1 MSGAWQIILIV
12 VAVGY
17 ILVRRMV
24 GEQAE
29 ARRMLI
35 LPAVLTVIGVSDV
48 SGDLKTP
55 AAVGLLVV
63 TAAISVAIGAL
74 RGATVR
80 ISARNGVAFVQY
92 TILTVILWVVNIAIK
107 FGANVGLR
115 IIDPHDSAA
124 LSNSLLLT
132 LGAGMLVEGLVVLG
146 RALRADHQVIWQ
158 AGKDGAPHQ
167 MSPFLDNIQRNLRD
181 RR

>member
-1 MSGAWQIILIV
+1 MSGALQIVLIV

-17 ILVRRMV
+17 ILVRRMI

-35 LPAVLTVIGVSDV
+35 LPTVLVIIGLSDV
-48 SGDLKTP
+48 SKDVKTP
-55 AAVGLLVV
+55 AAVGILVA

-74 RGATVR
+74 RGASVR
-80 ISARNGVAFVQY
+80 ISTREGVAFVQY
-92 TILTVILWVVNIAIK
+92 TALTVILWVANVVIK
-107 FGANVGLR
+107 FGANAGLR
-115 IIDPHDSAA
+115 VIDPNDSAA
-124 LSNSLLLT
+124 LSNSLMLT
-132 LGAGMLVEGLVVLG
+132 LGAGMLIEGLIVLA
-146 RALRADHQVIWQ
+146 RALRADHRVVWQ

-167 MSPFLDNIQRNLRD
+167 MSPFLDDIQRNFRD